1 MSNLLE
7 TFRDEALELLQEL
20 EDALLELE
28 ETPDDPTLVDR
39 VFRALHTLK
48 GSGGLA
54 GFDQVA
60 GFCHEA
66 ETVFE
71 MVRAGERQVD
81 QALVSLTLRAQD
93 HLKGMI
99 LHEFGDEAVDD
110 EITADLIAAFQALMP
125 HQQSALEPDDNEAE
139 CQFDDH
145 FTYRIRFLPSPGL
158 FKQGVQPQFL
168 LEELS
173 RLGDSMVVAQIDR
186 IPSLNE
192 IDPEECHV

>member
-7 TFRDEALELLQEL
+7 TFRDEAIELIQEL
-20 EDALLELE
+20 EEALLELE
-28 ETPDDPTLVDR
+28 ETPKDSALIDR

-54 GFDQVA
+54 GFDNVA

-71 MVRAGERQVD
+71 MIRAGERQVD

-99 LHEFGDEAVDD
+99 LYEFGDEAVDD
-110 EITADLIAAFQALMP
+110 EITAELVADFQALMP
-125 HQQSALEPDDNEAE
+125 YRQEVLQPGHEEAE
-139 CQFDDH
+139 GQHDDQVTLSNS
-145 FTYRIRFLPSPGL
+145 FPPQSRP
-158 FKQGVQPQFL
+158 VQAGCPAAVPVG
-168 LEELS
+168 
-173 RLGDSMVVAQIDR
+173 RTR
-186 IPSLNE
+186 P
-192 IDPEECHV
+192 PR